1 MSKHLV
7 RASMFCLTKIPACI
21 CKAACC
27 PGKALCAHW
36 QPANASR
43 CLNNAM
49 TCLRVRLLVDL
60 SGNKFDDRQCSARLP
75 GDPPF
80 SNGCL
85 LRFFSPAGF
94 SFFFPCFGPY
104 FLLRRIQWQLA
115 ATSLNIYWMIRKGS
129 KNQFPHVYWLVLDE
143 KHKHSHTCSALF
155 YRIVKWIIL
164 YLTGRRKVE
173 RILRS
178 SVVKIKL
185 NHCHD
190 FIAINWRKPSPGCP
204 VRQFHQNQ
212 IATTVQKRKS
222 HRLAGSK
229 LGRLLS

>member
-27 PGKALCAHW
+27 PGKALCAHR

-94 SFFFPCFGPY
+94 SFF
-104 FLLRRIQWQLA
+104 
-115 ATSLNIYWMIRKGS
+115 S
-129 KNQFPHVYWLVLDE
+129 LVLGPI
-143 KHKHSHTCSALF
+143 SCFAGFSGNLLQPA
-155 YRIVKWIIL
+155 WISIGWS
-164 YLTGRRKVE
+164 GR
-173 RILRS
+173 
-178 SVVKIKL
+178 
-185 NHCHD
+185 
-190 FIAINWRKPSPGCP
+190 
-204 VRQFHQNQ
+204 
-212 IATTVQKRKS
+212 VQKTSFHMCTGLCSMKNTNTHTHAQHCFTELWSGLYYTWPEGERWK
-222 HRLAGSK
+222 GF
-229 LGRLLS
+229 